1 LFRYASSG
9 VRQLTSGGGSPSYF
23 SIDSGATSLD
33 RWNSNPASGDL
44 GDWNTSAGD
53 DALNNASFS
62 GVINSLTTTDVIN
75 MSALGFVT
83 AVSVSSRQTVSIT
96 SSQTSSG

>member
-1 LFRYASSG
+1 
-9 VRQLTSGGGSPSYF
+9 
-23 SIDSGATSLD
+23 
-33 RWNSNPASGDL
+33 
-44 GDWNTSAGD
+44 
-53 DALNNASFS
+53 
-62 GVINSLTTTDVIN
+62 